1 MKQGRIAIAVVS
13 MIVGVML
20 VTQYRMTQT
29 IAEGNVNLQRS
40 GELAL
45 KINSLQEERAGLK
58 KQIATMKEEGSLE
71 GIKEENQLLSLR
83 ASLVDVEG
91 PGVVLSITDSKTP
104 VKDGENPNLYLIHDE
119 DMLRIVNELRAAGA
133 EAISINDQRL
143 IGTSEIRCSGPTVTV
158 NGKIFAPP
166 FIIKAIGDTKT
177 LHSSLTMRGGV
188 VESLKYW
195 GIEVKIQDE
204 EHVTVPA
211 YDGTIK
217 QNYIKV
223 KGGQ

>member
-29 IAEGNVNLQRS
+29 IAEGNINLQRS

-58 KQIATMKEEGSLE
+58 KQSATMKEEGSLE
-71 GIKEENQLLSLR
+71 GMKEENRLLSLR

-91 PGVVLSITDSKTP
+91 PGVVLTITDSKTP

-204 EHVTVPA
+204 DHIMVPA

>member
-1 MKQGRIAIAVVS
+1 MKQGRIAIAAVS

-20 VTQYRMTQT
+20 VTQYKMTQT

-45 KINSLQEERAGLK
+45 KINSLQEERAGLR

-71 GIKEENQLLSLR
+71 GIKEENRVLSLR

-91 PGVVLSITDSKTP
+91 PGVVLTITDSKTP

-143 IGTSEIRCSGPTVTV
+143 IGTSEIRCSGPTITV

-204 EHVTVPA
+204 THITVPA
-211 YDGTIK
+211 YDGTMK

>member
-1 MKQGRIAIAVVS
+1 MKQGRIAIAAVS

-20 VTQYRMTQT
+20 VTQYKMTQT

-45 KINSLQEERAGLK
+45 KINSLQEERAGLR

-71 GIKEENQLLSLR
+71 GIKEENRVLSLR

-91 PGVVLSITDSKTP
+91 PGVVLTITDSKTP

-143 IGTSEIRCSGPTVTV
+143 IGTSEIRCSGPTNTV

-204 EHVTVPA
+204 AHITVPA
-211 YDGTIK
+211 YDGTMK

>member
-29 IAEGNVNLQRS
+29 IAEGNINLQRS

-71 GIKEENQLLSLR
+71 GMKEENRLLSLR

-91 PGVVLSITDSKTP
+91 PGVVLTITDSKTP

-177 LHSSLTMRGGV
+177 LHSALIMRGGV

-204 EHVTVPA
+204 DHVMVPA